1 MTTRAGWAA
10 AGAACSDHGPRTTG
24 HGPRTTDHGPRT
36 TDHGLSALDFL
47 VSDPHNLLPPCGHS
61 PRWAEAFVTE
71 HQDAR
76 RPVAVI
82 AFGGNALL
90 RPQDHGTQ
98 EEQFTLTWKATR
110 WLVEIIH
117 RGFELV
123 IVHGNGPQVGNI
135 MIQVEEAITKI
146 PPQSLEV
153 CVAQTEGSMGFML
166 QNQLRNRLN
175 EEQLAKPVVTVLT
188 EVEVARDDPAFEN
201 PSKPVGPYFT
211 AYRANLLMQEQGWQ
225 MVEDAGRGWRKVVPS
240 PRPKRIL
247 DVSVIRR
254 LVEGGAVVVAAGGGG
269 IPVYQDVGNYFNGV
283 EAVIDKDYTTSL
295 LAQELDADLFI
306 VLTQVAQVAE
316 NFGRPNQR
324 WLPEITVA
332 KAKEMLEQHQFPPG
346 SMGPKIRA
354 AIEFVEKTGKEVLIT
369 DAEHLK
375 DALARTSGTYI
386 VADGAGKEA

>member
-1 MTTRAGWAA
+1 MKKAKQ
-10 AGAACSDHGPRTTG
+10 
-24 HGPRTTDHGPRT
+24 
-36 TDHGLSALDFL
+36 
-47 VSDPHNLLPPCGHS
+47 
-61 PRWAEAFVTE
+61 E
-71 HQDAR
+71 Q

-146 PPQSLEV
+146 PPQTLDV
-153 CVAQTEGSMGFML
+153 CVAQTQGSMGYML

-175 EEQLAKPVVTVLT
+175 EEQLHKAVVGILS
-188 EVEVARDDPAFEN
+188 EVEVSREDPAFEN

-211 AYRANLLMQEQGWQ
+211 SYRANLLMQEQGWE

-240 PRPKRIL
+240 PVPRRVL
-247 DVSVIRR
+247 DVEAVRR
-254 LVEGGAVVVAAGGGG
+254 LLDAGAVVVAAGGGG
-269 IPVYQDVGNYFNGV
+269 IPVYQDVGGYYRGV
-283 EAVIDKDYTTSL
+283 EAVIDKDYSASL
-295 LAQELDADLFI
+295 LAQELGAELFI

-324 WLPEITVA
+324 WLSEITVSR
-332 KAKEMLEQHQFPPG
+332 AKEMLEQHQFPPG

-354 AIEFVEKTGKEVLIT
+354 AIQFVENTGKEVLIT

-375 DALARTSGTYI
+375 DALARRSGTFI
-386 VADGAGKEA
+386 VADPGVAGTAEQETET

>member
-1 MTTRAGWAA
+1 
-10 AGAACSDHGPRTTG
+10 
-24 HGPRTTDHGPRT
+24 
-36 TDHGLSALDFL
+36 
-47 VSDPHNLLPPCGHS
+47 
-61 PRWAEAFVTE
+61 
-71 HQDAR
+71 
-76 RPVAVI
+76 VAVI

-98 EEQFTLTWKATR
+98 EEQFTLAWKATR

-146 PPQSLEV
+146 PPQTLDT

-175 EEQLAKPVVTVLT
+175 EEQLSKEVVTVLT

-201 PSKPVGPYFT
+201 LSKPVGPYFT
-211 AYRANLLMQEQGWQ
+211 AYRANVLMQEHGWQ
-225 MVEDAGRGWRKVVPS
+225 MVEDAGRGWRKVVAS
-240 PRPKRIL
+240 PPPKRVL
-247 DVSVIRR
+247 DVGVVRR

-269 IPVYQDVGNYFNGV
+269 IPVYQDVGGYFRGV
-283 EAVIDKDYTTSL
+283 EAVIDKDYTAAL
-295 LAQELDADLFI
+295 LAAALDADLFI
-306 VLTQVAQVAE
+306 ILTQVPQVAE

-324 WLPEITVA
+324 WLDVVPVS
-332 KAKEMLEQHQFPPG
+332 KAREMLEHNQFPPG
-346 SMGPKIRA
+346 SMGPKIRS
-354 AIEFVEKTGKEVLIT
+354 AIQFVEARGKEVLIT

-375 DALARTSGTYI
+375 DALARKSGTY
-386 VADGAGKEA
+386 VVPDGTREA

>member
-1 MTTRAGWAA
+1 MEK
-10 AGAACSDHGPRTTG
+10 H
-24 HGPRTTDHGPRT
+24 
-36 TDHGLSALDFL
+36 L
-47 VSDPHNLLPPCGHS
+47 
-61 PRWAEAFVTE
+61 
-71 HQDAR
+71 
-76 RPVAVI
+76 PVAVI

-98 EEQFTLTWKATR
+98 EEQYTLAWKATR

-146 PPQSLEV
+146 PPQSLDV
-153 CVAQTEGSMGFML
+153 CVAQTMGSMGFML
-166 QNQLRNRLN
+166 ENQLRNRLN
-175 EEQLAKPVVTVLT
+175 EEQLAKPVVTVLS

-225 MVEDAGRGWRKVVPS
+225 MVEDAGRGWRKVVAS
-240 PRPKRIL
+240 PPPKRIL
-247 DVSVIRR
+247 DIEAVKQLVASGALVI
-254 LVEGGAVVVAAGGGG
+254 AAGGGG
-269 IPVYQDVGNYFNGV
+269 IPVYQDVGGYFRGV
-283 EAVIDKDYTTSL
+283 EAVIDKDYTASL

-306 VLTQVAQVAE
+306 ILTQVPQVAE
-316 NFGRPNQR
+316 NYGRPNQR
-324 WLPEITVA
+324 WLPEITA
-332 KAKEMLEQHQFPPG
+332 TRAKEMLEHNQFPPG

-354 AIEFVEKTGKEVLIT
+354 ALAFVEKTGKEVLIT

-375 DALARTSGTYI
+375 DALARTGGTYL
-386 VADGAGKEA
+386 VADGKEA

>member
-1 MTTRAGWAA
+1 VNR
-10 AGAACSDHGPRTTG
+10 DN
-24 HGPRTTDHGPRT
+24 
-36 TDHGLSALDFL
+36 SAD
-47 VSDPHNLLPPCGHS
+47 
-61 PRWAEAFVTE
+61 
-71 HQDAR
+71 R
-76 RPVAVI
+76 RKVALI

-98 EEQFTLTWKATR
+98 EEQFTLAWKATR

-146 PPQSLEV
+146 PPQTLDV
-153 CVAQTEGSMGFML
+153 CVAQTMGSMGFML

-175 EEQLAKPVVTVLT
+175 EEQISKPVVTVLS
-188 EVEVARDDPAFEN
+188 EVEVARDDPAFDN

-211 AYRANLLMQEQGWQ
+211 AYRANALMQEQGWQ

-240 PRPKRIL
+240 PPPRRVL
-247 DVSVIRR
+247 DAHVVKH
-254 LVEGGAVVVAAGGGG
+254 LVEHGAVVIAAGGGG
-269 IPVYQDVGNYFNGV
+269 IPVYQDVGGYFRGV
-283 EAVIDKDYTTSL
+283 EAVIDKDYTAAL
-295 LAQELDADLFI
+295 LAKELDADLFI
-306 VLTQVAQVAE
+306 ILTQVPQVAE

-324 WLPEITVA
+324 WLREITVA

-354 AIEFVEKTGKEVLIT
+354 AIQFVEETGKEVLIT

-375 DALARTSGTYI
+375 EALARQGGTYI
-386 VADGAGKEA
+386 VADKQAAE

>member
-1 MTTRAGWAA
+1 
-10 AGAACSDHGPRTTG
+10 
-24 HGPRTTDHGPRT
+24 
-36 TDHGLSALDFL
+36 
-47 VSDPHNLLPPCGHS
+47 
-61 PRWAEAFVTE
+61 VT
-71 HQDAR
+71 QQRGAR

-98 EEQFTLTWKATR
+98 EEQFTLAWKATR

-146 PPQSLEV
+146 PPQSLEI

-175 EEQLAKPVVTVLT
+175 EEQLGKEVVTVLT
-188 EVEVARDDPAFEN
+188 EVEVARNDPAFES
-201 PSKPVGPYFT
+201 PTKPVGPCFT

-240 PRPKRIL
+240 PRPVRIL
-247 DVSVIRR
+247 DAAAVKR
-254 LVEGGAVVVAAGGGG
+254 LVQGGAVVVAAGGGG
-269 IPVYQDVGNYFNGV
+269 IPVYRDVGGYYRGV
-283 EAVIDKDYTTSL
+283 EAVIDKDYTASL

-306 VLTQVAQVAE
+306 ILTQVPQVAE
-316 NFGRPNQR
+316 NYGRPNQR
-324 WLPEITVA
+324 WLDALTVSR
-332 KAKEMLEQHQFPPG
+332 AKEMLEHNQFPPG
-346 SMGPKIRA
+346 SMGPKILA
-354 AIEFVEKTGKEVLIT
+354 AVAFVEKTGKEVLIT

-375 DALARTSGTYI
+375 DALARTSGTFV
-386 VADGAGKEA
+386 VADGKEG

>member
-1 MTTRAGWAA
+1 
-10 AGAACSDHGPRTTG
+10 
-24 HGPRTTDHGPRT
+24 
-36 TDHGLSALDFL
+36 
-47 VSDPHNLLPPCGHS
+47 
-61 PRWAEAFVTE
+61 VTE

-240 PRPKRIL
+240 PKPKRIL
-247 DVSVIRR
+247 DVEVIRR
-254 LVEGGAVVVAAGGGG
+254 LVEGGAVVIAAGGGG

-324 WLPEITVA
+324 WLQEITVA

-386 VADGAGKEA
+386 VADGAGKEV

>member
-1 MTTRAGWAA
+1 M
-10 AGAACSDHGPRTTG
+10 
-24 HGPRTTDHGPRT
+24 
-36 TDHGLSALDFL
+36 
-47 VSDPHNLLPPCGHS
+47 
-61 PRWAEAFVTE
+61 
-71 HQDAR
+71 
-76 RPVAVI
+76 I

-98 EEQFTLTWKATR
+98 EEQFTLAWKATR

-153 CVAQTEGSMGFML
+153 CVAQTEGSMGYML

-175 EEQLAKPVVTVLT
+175 EEQLSKEVVTVLT

-240 PRPKRIL
+240 PRPTRIL
-247 DVSVIRR
+247 DVGTVKR
-254 LVEGGAVVVAAGGGG
+254 LVQGGAVVISAGGGG
-269 IPVYQDVGNYFNGV
+269 IPVYQDVGGYYRGV
-283 EAVIDKDYTTSL
+283 EAVIDKDYTASL
-295 LAQELDADLFI
+295 LAQEMDAELFI
-306 VLTQVAQVAE
+306 ILTQVPQVAE
-316 NFGRPNQR
+316 NFGRANQR
-324 WLPEITVA
+324 WLDVVA
-332 KAKEMLEQHQFPPG
+332 VSKAKEMLEHNQFPPG

-354 AIEFVEKTGKEVLIT
+354 ALAFVEKTGKEVLIT

-375 DALARTSGTYI
+375 DALARTSGTY
-386 VADGAGKEA
+386 VVPDGREG

>member
-1 MTTRAGWAA
+1 MTQQR
-10 AGAACSDHGPRTTG
+10 
-24 HGPRTTDHGPRT
+24 
-36 TDHGLSALDFL
+36 
-47 VSDPHNLLPPCGHS
+47 
-61 PRWAEAFVTE
+61 
-71 HQDAR
+71 DAR

-98 EEQFTLTWKATR
+98 EEQFTLAWKATR

-146 PPQSLEV
+146 PPQSLEI

-175 EEQLAKPVVTVLT
+175 EEQLGKEVVTVLT
-188 EVEVARDDPAFEN
+188 EVEVARSDPAFES
-201 PSKPVGPYFT
+201 PTKPVGPYFT
-211 AYRANLLMQEQGWQ
+211 SYRANLLMQEQGWQ

-240 PRPKRIL
+240 PRPVRIL
-247 DVSVIRR
+247 DAAAVKR
-254 LVEGGAVVVAAGGGG
+254 LVQGGAVVVAAGGGG
-269 IPVYQDVGNYFNGV
+269 IPVYRDVGGYYRGV
-283 EAVIDKDYTTSL
+283 EAVIDKDYTASL

-306 VLTQVAQVAE
+306 ILTQVPQVAE
-316 NFGRPNQR
+316 NYGRPNQR
-324 WLPEITVA
+324 WLDALTVSRT
-332 KAKEMLEQHQFPPG
+332 KEMLEHNQFPPG

-354 AIEFVEKTGKEVLIT
+354 AVAFVEKTGKEVLIT

-375 DALARTSGTYI
+375 DALARTSGTFV
-386 VADGAGKEA
+386 VADGKEG